1 MASEHTV
8 ELSTAGSLALGIPSS
23 SDTKYKGAAT
33 TSDKKHIAFSS
44 NSQEAVPILQLKKPA
59 KRRVKLADDEDGSD
73 EDEELDINSMK
84 SHQKIDK
91 AKINRRKTPFPDM
104 RFRSLDD
111 DDDDDGEIIG
121 PEDENYEGVDGLNYG
136 YEDESEED
144 EETDGSYLTAN
155 EASVKKDGPPH
166 PHKVLL
172 HRGSSA
178 AINVADGLVHDEH
191 LHGLEGAPPTPPRLS
206 LENINEL
213 LGMDEMLDDD
223 QRSFVEAVKQH
234 AHTLLERECTV
245 REVILVWENCSKYII
260 LKMLEGFAVKVPGLG
275 TFTLSILPNDLAA
288 DKMVLR
294 KHRKF
299 PVFKICQHLKDMYD
313 LEEENALYQC
323 NAPVVA
329 LNLSVIASDTK
340 LPRGIVDGIITEVLQ
355 SFARGII
362 TNKTL
367 EFPFPYIGKLYILQ
381 RRVSMAFYQQFC
393 EGLSFDFDAMPST
406 LQYVL
411 PGNMSPLMYHR
422 PQPEFQSVFHYRDL
436 RLVEE
441 KIAAKPRPYAKGN
454 FIRDSSESPCNF
466 LQKLHSHSNLLFHC
480 SCCKNEKSEEGD
492 PPCEYSQDYER
503 INKSCCTQ
511 HGKFSFQQPDG
522 SSFSPQ
528 PLYKTLKTGNPILDR
543 LTDDKCLL
551 QQALG
556 CWLKRDYVHTLGTEN
571 VGKHFDRDYF
581 HHQRHHRTTRHR
593 SIERRSGADHG
604 DDDDLDN
611 DKRRSSAAESATHEG
626 SPAPSETSLTSFE
639 FLANNEIL
647 GEYGGYHEY
656 EHNQDGMYNHLE
668 SEEEELEFQKV
679 ESIEGELPTP
689 SGDGQMEE
697 VEE

>member
-8 ELSTAGSLALGIPSS
+8 ELSTAGSLGFPSS
-23 SDTKYKGAAT
+23 SEPKQKGG
-33 TSDKKHIAFSS
+33 DKKHIAFTSIS
-44 NSQEAVPILQLKKPA
+44 KETVPVLQLKKPA
-59 KRRVKLADDEDGSD
+59 STSTKRRVKLADDEDGSE
-73 EDEELDINSMK
+73 EDAELELIQVKPHLS
-84 SHQKIDK
+84 K

-111 DDDDDGEIIG
+111 DDDDDDAELG
-121 PEDENYEGVDGLNYG
+121 PEDEETFGEGVLANYG
-136 YEDESEED
+136 EEDESEED
-144 EETDGSYLTAN
+144 DETDASYLTGN
-155 EASVKKDGPPH
+155 DVKKDGPPH
-166 PHKVLL
+166 PHKVML
-172 HRGSSA
+172 HRGSAA
-178 AINVADGLVHDEH
+178 AINMVDGLVHDEH
-191 LHGLEGAPPTPPRLS
+191 LHGLEGAPPTPPLLT

-288 DKMVLR
+288 EKMFLR
-294 KHRKF
+294 KLRKF
-299 PVFKICQHLKDMYD
+299 PVFKMCQHLKEMYD

-323 NAPVVA
+323 NAPIVA

-355 SFARGII
+355 SLARGVI
-362 TNKTL
+362 TNKNL
-367 EFPFPYIGKLYILQ
+367 EFPFPYIGKLYIHN
-381 RRVSMAFYQQFC
+381 RRVSMVFYQQFC
-393 EGLSFDFDAMPST
+393 EGLSFDFDATPSA

-454 FIRDSSESPCNF
+454 FIRDSSGNPCNF

-480 SCCKNEKSEEGD
+480 SCCTDKKND
-492 PPCEYSQDYER
+492 DFPPCEYSQDYER

-522 SSFSPQ
+522 STFSPQ
-528 PLYKTLKTGNPILDR
+528 PLYNTLKTGNPILDR

-551 QQALG
+551 QQAIG
-556 CWLKRDYVHTLGTEN
+556 CWLKRDYVQTLGMEN
-571 VGKHFDRDYF
+571 VGKHYDRDYF
-581 HHQRHHRTTRHR
+581 RHQRHR
-593 SIERRSGADHG
+593 SKHQRSTERRSNGEHG
-604 DDDDLDN
+604 DDHDLDSN
-611 DKRRSSAAESATHEG
+611 VQRRSSVASTSHEG
-626 SPAPSETSLTSFE
+626 SPVPSETSVNSFE
-639 FLANNEIL
+639 FLANNEFM
-647 GEYGGYHEY
+647 GEYGDYIVYGNNHGQLYH
-656 EHNQDGMYNHLE
+656 QLE
-668 SEEEELEFQKV
+668 SEEEELEFQKA
-679 ESIEGELPTP
+679 ESIEGEIP
-689 SGDGQMEE
+689 SGDGIVEGEE
-697 VEE
+697 